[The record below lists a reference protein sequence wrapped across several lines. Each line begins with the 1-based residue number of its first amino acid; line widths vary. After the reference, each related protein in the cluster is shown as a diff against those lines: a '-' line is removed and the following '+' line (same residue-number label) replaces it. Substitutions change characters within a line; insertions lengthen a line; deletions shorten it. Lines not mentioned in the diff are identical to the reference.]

1 MSLKTKDKTALVF
14 GATGLVGS
22 ELTNLLLANDH
33 YDCVKIF
40 VREKMDIQHPK
51 LTQVVNKLQNPEEIA
66 DEIKGDDLFCCLGT
80 TREKAGSRE
89 AFEWVDLHLP
99 LKIAEVALKNEV
111 RKYLVVSSIGAKP
124 HSRNFYLRTKGIM
137 EKGILGFK
145 FDTICIVRPSILLGQ
160 RKERRIAEEIGK
172 LMVSFFSFIFIGP
185 LKKYKGIQAETVAR
199 AMIRLANSVNNRV
212 ILESHKLQD
221 TGKQL

>member
-1 MSLKTKDKTALVF
+1 MTLKTKEKTALVF

-22 ELTNLLLANDH
+22 ELTKLLLSNDH
-33 YDCVKIF
+33 YDLVRIF
-40 VREKMDIQHPK
+40 VRNKTDIQHPK
-51 LTQVVNKLQNPEEIA
+51 LLQVVNSLDNPDEIA
-66 DEIKGDDLFCCLGT
+66 SEITGDDLYCCLGT

-99 LKIAEVALKNEV
+99 LKIASIALKNEV
-111 RKYLVVSSIGAKP
+111 RKFLVVSSIGAKP
-124 HSRNFYLRTKGIM
+124 SSRNFYLRTKGNM
-137 EKGILGFK
+137 EKGILALNFEN
-145 FDTICIVRPSILLGQ
+145 ICIVRPSILLGQ
-160 RKERRIAEEIGK
+160 REERRLGEEAGK
-172 LMVSFFSFIFIGP
+172 IIIRIFSFLLNGP

-199 AMIRLANSVNNRV
+199 AMIRLANTVNKRV

>member
-1 MSLKTKDKTALVF
+1 MPLKTKDKTALVF

-33 YDCVKIF
+33 YECVKIF
-40 VREKMDIQHPK
+40 VRKKIDLQHPK
-51 LTQVVNKLQNPEEIA
+51 LVQVVNDLSNPEEISS
-66 DEIKGDDLFCCLGT
+66 EITGDDLYCCLGT
-80 TREKAGSRE
+80 TRKKAGSKE
-89 AFEWVDLHLP
+89 AFEWVDLQLP
-99 LKIAEVALKNEV
+99 LKVAEIALKNEV

-124 HSRNFYLRTKGIM
+124 ESRNFYLRTKGNM
-137 EKGILGFK
+137 EKGLLAMNFENIG
-145 FDTICIVRPSILLGQ
+145 IVRPSILLGQ
-160 RKERRIAEEIGK
+160 RKERRLGEEAGK
-172 LMVSFFSFIFIGP
+172 IIIRIFSFLFSGP

-199 AMIRLANSVNNRV
+199 AMIRLANTVNKRV

>member
-22 ELTNLLLANDH
+22 ELTNLLLSNDH
-33 YDCVKIF
+33 YDCIKIF
-40 VREKMDIQHPK
+40 VRKKSDFQHPK
-51 LTQVVNKLQNPEEIA
+51 LVQLVNNLDNPEEIA
-66 DEIKGDDLFCCLGT
+66 AEITGDDLYCCLGT

-99 LKIAEVALKNEV
+99 LKIAEIALKNEV

-137 EKGILGFK
+137 EKGILAFN

-160 RKERRIAEEIGK
+160 RNERRIPEEIGK
-172 LMVSFFSFIFIGP
+172 FMVRFFSFIFIGP